1 MRTSIIIAAHNEGSL
16 LTRTVSSV
24 LKTIESLEA
33 EVVVAD
39 DASADGSIEWLRD
52 EFPEVRVE
60 SSVKRE
66 GVSRTKDRGTA
77 HCPRAGTGF
86 FGWTL
91 QSRARRLGTLG

>member
-66 GVSRTKDRGTA
+66 GVSRTKDRGDALPEGRCWFFWMDTA
-77 HCPRAGTGF
+77 IPR
-86 FGWTL
+86 
-91 QSRARRLGTLG
+91 RRLGTLG